1 MLAEFQKIIEDKLF
15 DYEKVLKRTGIKQEE
30 VDLLREK
37 TKSSRC
43 VPKIIDDRNVNFC
56 LHPQATAKNF
66 LHSFSSSST

>member
-15 DYEKVLKRTGIKQEE
+15 DYETVLKRVGIKQED

-43 VPKIIDDRNVNFC
+43 VPKVIDDRNVNLC
-56 LHPQATAKNF
+56 LPSQASTKNF
-66 LHSFSSSST
+66 VHSFSSS